1 MTKWCDVRAI
11 GLATLSFVLVGSANG
26 EDKRAGCDF
35 SAYRPLKIGTPI
47 RGGHEDLAV
56 ERPTPVYPRQA
67 RLKGIGG
74 RVIVYV
80 LINRAGDVVRTCSMG
95 SAPLTTS
102 AEEAVSKWKFQKDFG
117 FDFAKPSSATPQY
130 AELRITFDFDP
141 QATTE
146 GQVRAGLSVEPSPC
160 AQRGGSAIDENG
172 AYVWLTSDDLMRRVI
187 AKQGLAF
194 PMLGRRHLRGEVK
207 LEPAHRRGWKC
218 SVRPRDQ
225 RASNRNLLCID
236 GNPRLE
242 IQAFCPRRQKSVGAW
257 SPHHLVRCCEMTSP
271 AQIGTHLAV

>member
-1 MTKWCDVRAI
+1 VSINVGPMTNWCDVRAI

-194 PMLGRRHLRGEVK
+194 PMLGHGHLRGEVK
-207 LEPAHRRGWKC
+207 LDLRIDAGGSVACAHAISGHPIAISSALTAIQGWKFRPFVRDGKSL
-218 SVRPRDQ
+218 SV
-225 RASNRNLLCID
+225 L
-236 GNPRLE
+236 G
-242 IQAFCPRRQKSVGAW
+242 
-257 SPHHLVRCCEMTSP
+257 HLTISHDVAR
-271 AQIGTHLAV
+271 